1 MRILLVE
8 DNPGDARLVQEFL
21 AEIGSPTG
29 ELTHAMRLSEAQDA
43 LARGGVDLLLL
54 DLDLPD
60 STGLATLT
68 SLAAA
73 TVDVPVVVL
82 TGMED
87 GDVAVEALRLGAQDY
102 LVKQR
107 LEPADLE
114 RSIRYAVERK
124 RLQREEQIL
133 GALSRELGTTNGF
146 REMLQRF
153 GELLVQRLA
162 DVVWFDAVD
171 ETGQLNRLH
180 VAHADPADADL
191 AADLLHFPLDR
202 AAPHLM
208 RSVIETH
215 QPLLLPEVTEE
226 VLAGMVQSEAHLR
239 LTLRLNARSIMAV
252 PLLAGDR
259 LLGAVGMA
267 TRRRAYTAHDLE
279 SAARL
284 ASAAAPELEKAQTY
298 ESLQAALRAR
308 DRVLGVVAHDL
319 RNPLNTIVM
328 ATELLLED
336 ALPEPQRL
344 RQLDIIRRT
353 GARMNRLIQDLLDV
367 ARMEGGRMTLDLA
380 LHDPLALAREAAE
393 LNEAQAASGGST
405 IEVDVKGRPGPVRVD
420 HDRILRVL
428 SNLIGNAIKHAA
440 GSRIRVRV
448 LRHELGVGFQVQD
461 EGPGIAPEM
470 LPYLFTPF
478 WQARRADSE
487 GAGLGLAISRGIVE
501 AHGGRIWAE
510 SEVGAGTTL
519 SFVLPSTGDRRR
531 RGEPA

>member
-8 DNPGDARLVQEFL
+8 DNPGDARLIEEYLSEFGGPR
-21 AEIGSPTG
+21 AELVRAT
-29 ELTHAMRLSEAQDA
+29 RLSDAQEA

-60 STGLATLT
+60 SSGLATLT
-68 SLAAA
+68 SLATA

-107 LEPADLE
+107 LDPADLE
-114 RSIRYAVERK
+114 TSIRYAVERK
-124 RLQREEQIL
+124 RLQREEQLL
-133 GALSRELGTTNGF
+133 GALSRRLGTTNEF

-153 GELLVQRLA
+153 GELLVERLA
-162 DVVWFDAVD
+162 EVVWFDAED

-215 QPLLLPEVTEE
+215 QPLLLEEVTAD
-226 VLAGMVQSEAHLR
+226 VLTPLAQSQEHLR
-239 LTLRLNARSIMAV
+239 LMRRLNARSIMAV

-284 ASAAAPELEKAQTY
+284 ASAAAPELEKARTY

-336 ALPEPQRL
+336 ALPEAQRL

-367 ARMEGGRMTLDLA
+367 ARMEGGGMTLDLA
-380 LHDPLALAREAAE
+380 LHDPCALAREAVE
-393 LNEAQAASGGST
+393 LNAAQAESIGSP
-405 IEVDVKGRPGPVRVD
+405 IEVEVDGRPGLVRVD
-420 HDRILRVL
+420 RDRILRVL

-440 GSRIRVRV
+440 GTRIRVRV
-448 LRHELGVGFQVQD
+448 LRHEVGVGFQVQD
-461 EGPGIAPEM
+461 EGPGIPPEM

-478 WQARRADSE
+478 WQARRADSQ

-510 SEVGAGTTL
+510 SELGVGTTL
-519 SFVLPSTGDRRR
+519 SFVLPSIAARRR
-531 RGEPA
+531 EDGPA